1 MKNTLLP
8 PRIQAAEP
16 VAGAEPVAEL
26 TLQSHCFQWAWNM
39 YPGNRRMMFHVQNKA
54 RNDIEGAKFKALGV
68 VGGISDLILVTEGR
82 VVFIELKTGTGVQS
96 KEQRDFQQKVE
107 ARGHSY
113 HIVRTETEF
122 RGLVTSLWGVPQ
134 TYSI

>member
-1 MKNTLLP
+1 
-8 PRIQAAEP
+8 
-16 VAGAEPVAEL
+16 
-26 TLQSHCFQWAWNM
+26 
-39 YPGNRRMMFHVQNKA
+39 MFHVQNKA